1 MIRYNNDSKKPMTEF
16 IKLPPYEGTESA
28 NEDIVYSYFRRI
40 LNQNGYSFK
49 VKRTGFPEIDSLIPS
64 HSSGS
69 KGKGS
74 CDAYIFSFTNYQSFH
89 GLLELEST
97 GKIDTGIKQI
107 QTYIKGFNSKALDD
121 EQKNFV
127 KKIENRDIPLLV
139 YDGQIIY
146 ISTYN
151 LDTQKESIIFDKAR
165 IETNHEEVSNKI
177 YELFKKKEQINRE
190 DDERELVELIAN
202 IIRGHEKLQKNKALL
217 MTILASI
224 YGETKEFDYNKA
236 RKNLESSQT
245 YYDVKLADTLKTFLT
260 DIPEKNDIEKIPIL
274 YEKAA
279 SKLYEM
285 SQDRGMDL
293 YGFIYEELASKESK
307 KEQGEYYTPRHTIKP
322 LIRAVYSN
330 YLNWTIDEMENK
342 IIFDPFCGSGGFLYE
357 YIQLIKSMF
366 DLSKKKVDDIARKTV
381 WGVDKNNILAAYLNL
396 FLIGDGSAN
405 IQRVKTSINWR
416 KQFLYENHPTE
427 NFKVNKLTDEYS
439 IKRNLKSLASD
450 IQTLLKLY
458 VDKSFKFDLEDLD
471 PYLDNESPNPISD
484 FIIEKLNYHKTGK
497 TTDNL
502 GNVDLL
508 ITNVPYGKVTEANE
522 QVIENGEPT
531 YKNSLEANGLRECI
545 DFLRPAKM
553 KNGKIIEDGGIAI
566 TVIPDSI
573 LENPSNKPIRDYLI
587 TRCNVLGIVGLP
599 PYTFSPYAMEKTYA
613 LIFQKIATEQFDYDR
628 DLDLPCFMYYSLC
641 DGRANSQNRFRTD
654 LIEKTKIKT
663 LDKKEKEVLE
673 YTHNDFE
680 PCFDT
685 FDSKKW
691 IYRSKIEWAWDFAF
705 SNLNEGW
712 DQTRITESWTGKTWK
727 KHEGKKWGYFP
738 IQRYKRE
745 VEKTIKVKSLHDKI
759 SAFLSSLSEDKIEDY
774 VGIDNY
780 SKFLTEFNKNVTVKP
795 TEKAK
800 LDEISF
806 IKYSRI
812 SEEEQLLELVR
823 LDVIDDIDI
832 NPDSNRYL
840 GLTNE
845 RININEIASNLSA
858 MDIQNEEEVIN
869 FFRND
874 FYSDKIEPIK
884 IMDRFDVLQGTG
896 FSKRDAY
903 LYPGTIPVYTA
914 ATDGPAYF
922 VIDEIPKK
930 VKVKGPSLIWSR
942 KGAKAGTIQL
952 FDHNTDFYISDVSGT
967 IKPKFNNTSDNLHF
981 LKYYIAGQVKRELQS
996 KSNNAQLNKSKLEN
1010 LKIYLPDN
1018 QNEIWDVIKTKIE
1031 NATKI

>member
-1 MIRYNNDSKKPMTEF
+1 MTAKKTMTEF

-49 VKRTGFPEIDSLIPS
+49 VKRTGFPEIDTLIPS
-64 HSSGS
+64 YRSGS

-127 KKIENRDIPLLV
+127 KKIENRDIPLLI
-139 YDGQIIY
+139 YDGQRIY

-151 LDTQKESIIFDKAR
+151 LDTQKESIIFDKVS

-190 DDERELVELIAN
+190 DDERELVDLIAT

-224 YGETKEFDYNKA
+224 YGATRERDYNKV
-236 RKNLESSQT
+236 KKDLQSSQIDS
-245 YYDVKLADTLKTFLT
+245 DVKLADTLKAFLN
-260 DIPEKNDIEKIPIL
+260 DIPESNDIEKIPIL

-322 LIRAVYSN
+322 FIRAVYTN
-330 YLNWTIDEMENK
+330 YLNWDIEEIESK

-366 DLSKKKVDDIARKTV
+366 DLSQRNVDDIARKTV

-405 IQRVKTSINWR
+405 IFRVKTSINWR
-416 KQFLYENHPTE
+416 KQFLYKNHPTKK
-427 NFKVNKLTDEYS
+427 FKVNKLANEIS
-439 IKRNLKSLASD
+439 IKHNLKSSALD
-450 IQTLLKLY
+450 IQTFLKLY
-458 VDKSFKFDLEDLD
+458 VNKEFPFDLEDLT
-471 PYLDNESPNPISD
+471 PYIDNDSPNPITD
-484 FIIEKLNYHKTGK
+484 YIIEKLNYHKTGK
-497 TTDNL
+497 TADNL
-502 GNVDLL
+502 GSVDLL
-508 ITNVPYGKVTEANE
+508 MTNVPYGKVTEANE

-545 DFLRPAKM
+545 DFLRPAKL
-553 KNGKIIEDGGIAI
+553 KNGKIIEEGGIAI
-566 TVIPDSI
+566 TIIPDSI

-587 TRCNVLGIVGLP
+587 SRCNVLGIVGLH

-613 LIFQKIATEQFDYDR
+613 LIFQKIATEQFDYYAR
-628 DLDLPCFMYYSLC
+628 VLDQPCFMYYSLC
-641 DGRANSQNRFRTD
+641 DGKANSQNRFRTD

-663 LDKKEKEVLE
+663 KDNKDKEVLE

-680 PCFDT
+680 ACFDT
-685 FDSKKW
+685 FDFKKLIYKSKL
-691 IYRSKIEWAWDFAF
+691 EWAWDDNFA
-705 SNLNEGW
+705 SLNKDW
-712 DQTRITESWTGKTWK
+712 DQTRITESWTGKAWK
-727 KHEGKKWGYFP
+727 KHEGKKWGRFN
-738 IQRYKRE
+738 IQRYQRE
-745 VEKTIKVKSLHDKI
+745 VEKTIKAKSLHDKI
-759 SAFLSSLSEDKIEDY
+759 SAFFSSLSDDKIEDY
-774 VGIDNY
+774 VGKDNY
-780 SKFLTEFNKNVTVKP
+780 SNFLKEFNEKVTVKP
-795 TEKAK
+795 TDKAK

-812 SEEEQLLELVR
+812 SEEEELLELVK
-823 LDVIDDIDI
+823 LEVIDDIDL

-840 GLTNE
+840 GLKKE
-845 RININEIASNLSA
+845 RININQIASNLLA
-858 MDIQNEEEVIN
+858 MDIQNEDDVIN

-874 FYSDKIEPIK
+874 FYSDNTEPIK
-884 IMDRFDVLQGTG
+884 IMDRFDVIQGTG

-903 LYPGTIPVYTA
+903 LYPGNIPVYTA

-922 VIDEIPKK
+922 VMEDIPKK

-967 IKPKFNNTSDNLHF
+967 IKPKFNNIPDNLHF
-981 LKYYIAGQVKRELQS
+981 LKYYIAGQVK
-996 KSNNAQLNKSKLEN
+996 
-1010 LKIYLPDN
+1010 
-1018 QNEIWDVIKTKIE
+1018 T
-1031 NATKI
+1031 